1 MTDSFYKI
9 DKCTE
14 KEKSHIIEELISYN
28 LSKVEATQNE
38 LFVDLS
44 YKIES
49 QGKIIAGIIA
59 RMYCWNVVYID
70 SLWVDDLYKNQHIGT
85 RMLQQVESV
94 SKKMG
99 AYLIHLDTFDFQ
111 ARDFY
116 EKHGY
121 TVFGKL
127 DDCPRHHCRYFLRK
141 DL

>member
-70 SLWVDDLYKNQHIGT
+70 SLWVDDLYRNQHIGT

>member
-1 MTDSFYKI
+1 M
-9 DKCTE
+9 
-14 KEKSHIIEELISYN
+14 
-28 LSKVEATQNE
+28 
-38 LFVDLS
+38 S

>member
-14 KEKSHIIEELISYN
+14 KEKSHIIEKLISYN

-70 SLWVDDLYKNQHIGT
+70 SLWVDDLYRNQHIGT

>member
-1 MTDSFYKI
+1 MTGSFYKI

-70 SLWVDDLYKNQHIGT
+70 SLWVDDLYRNQHIGT